1 MSTAVG
7 DLDALVAERG
17 RAAFVTVARAS
28 GGSAWQRP
36 PRTDSLPLTGPPEI
50 GEAASAFNLMRERL
64 NRYVEDR
71 TALIAAVAHDLR
83 TPSTRLQ
90 LRLED
95 APDDIRASNEADIQE
110 MCARIG
116 SARASSAT

>member
-1 MSTAVG
+1 MA
-7 DLDALVAERG
+7 AARG
-17 RAAFVTVARAS
+17 NDS
-28 GGSAWQRP
+28 
-36 PRTDSLPLTGPPEI
+36 RTDLLPLTAPPEI
-50 GEAASAFNLMRERL
+50 GEAASAFDLIQERL

-95 APDDIRASNEADIQE
+95 AADDIRVSSEADIKE
-110 MCARIG
+110 MRARIG
-116 SARASSAT
+116 SAMASSAT